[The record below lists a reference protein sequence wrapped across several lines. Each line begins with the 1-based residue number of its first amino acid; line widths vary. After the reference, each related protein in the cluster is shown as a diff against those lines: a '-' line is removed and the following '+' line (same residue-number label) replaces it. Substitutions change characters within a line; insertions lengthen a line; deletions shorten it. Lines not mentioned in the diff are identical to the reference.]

1 MIQKYNGEVRQ
12 KIRELLKNCSMDDID
27 MIVQDIKLRRTYLH
41 NMAVR
46 SFRRGQ
52 KAKFFNK
59 GTCIQGTVTKV
70 AQKYVTVDTGT
81 TRWRV
86 PAGHLEKVA

>member
-12 KIRELLKNCSMDDID
+12 QISEPLKKCSMDDIS
-27 MIVQDIKLRRTYLH
+27 IIAEDIKRRRTYLH
-41 NMAVR
+41 NIAVR

-52 KAKFFNK
+52 KVQFFNR
-59 GTCIQGTVTKV
+59 GEYITGTVYKV
-70 AQKYVTVDTGT
+70 AQKYVTLDTGST
-81 TRWRV
+81 YWKV

>member
-12 KIRELLKNCSMDDID
+12 QIRELLKNCSMDDIL
-27 MIVQDIKLRRTYLH
+27 MIAEDIKLRRTYLH
-41 NMAVR
+41 NQAIS
-46 SFRRGQ
+46 SFRVGQ
-52 KAKFFNK
+52 KAQFYNK
-59 GTCIQGTVTKV
+59 GTYVQGTIEKL
-70 AQKYVTVDTGT
+70 AQKYATLNTGS

>member
-12 KIRELLKNCSMDDID
+12 QISELLKKCSMDDIEL
-27 MIVQDIKLRRTYLH
+27 IVQDIKRRRTYLH
-41 NMAVR
+41 RMAIR
-46 SFRRGQ
+46 SFKRGQ
-52 KAKFFNK
+52 KVQFFNR
-59 GTCIQGTVTKV
+59 GSYIQGTIEKV
-70 AQKYVTVDTGT
+70 AEKYITLNTGS